1 MSNTIKF
8 ICGEPS
14 VAKHYPIVPAS
25 QAKPDWYK
33 KTGAWTGTPHQS
45 YPTIKKCMPVG
56 DLISAGYMV
65 PNPVEQELHVT
76 DRPDGVQG
84 FARTYPA
91 GWTMQNPQEGH
102 DHPQCPVHV
111 EGIKRD
117 YITFSIP
124 WRIETPPGYSCLIMS
139 PFYHFEDR
147 FKLFPAIID
156 TDTIDVPWNNWP
168 GTMIKESFVLQPG
181 EPLAQVIPIKRE
193 DWKME
198 IEVDEEG
205 LKRDTGLK
213 FFLSDGY
220 AKLFHR
226 KKKYR

>member
-84 FARTYPA
+84 L
-91 GWTMQNPQEGH
+91 
-102 DHPQCPVHV
+102 
-111 EGIKRD
+111 
-117 YITFSIP
+117 S
-124 WRIETPPGYSCLIMS
+124 LI
-139 PFYHFEDR
+139 H
-147 FKLFPAIID
+147 I
-156 TDTIDVPWNNWP
+156 
-168 GTMIKESFVLQPG
+168 
-181 EPLAQVIPIKRE
+181 
-193 DWKME
+193 
-198 IEVDEEG
+198 
-205 LKRDTGLK
+205 
-213 FFLSDGY
+213 
-220 AKLFHR
+220 
-226 KKKYR
+226 